1 MDDERA
7 HTQNQVSSIMKVFLN
22 TLGIILFSAVVNA
35 QHSVPYGNNSNAGK
49 YVTSGDAKI
58 YYEVYGEGPPL
69 LLLHG
74 GYYGYISEFE
84 MYFPDLIKNF
94 KVIAVA
100 TRGHGRSEIGHEKM
114 SYQLFGKDAIAVL
127 KQERLTNVLVMGFSD
142 GAITGLVLAAEHPS
156 YVKKLVSMGG
166 GINTGMYRPNSL
178 QSVWAMDGKKEE
190 QDAPDFLKEREKI
203 MPEPNRFAEWVDRLK
218 EVWLTPVWVSEDRV
232 AAIKCPVLLV
242 GGDRDDYART
252 ESFVENYK
260 LIPNSRLLILPNSGH
275 VSLILQPALL
285 NGFIIPFLK
294 EP

>member
-1 MDDERA
+1 
-7 HTQNQVSSIMKVFLN
+7 
-22 TLGIILFSAVVNA
+22 
-35 QHSVPYGNNSNAGK
+35 
-49 YVTSGDAKI
+49 
-58 YYEVYGEGPPL
+58 
-69 LLLHG
+69 
-74 GYYGYISEFE
+74 
-84 MYFPDLIKNF
+84 
-94 KVIAVA
+94 
-100 TRGHGRSEIGHEKM
+100 M
-114 SYQLFGKDAIAVL
+114 SYQLFAKDAIAVL

-142 GAITGLVLAAEHPS
+142 GAITGLVLSAEYAS

-190 QDAPDFLKEREKI
+190 QDAPDFLKERKKI
-203 MPEPNRFAEWVDRLK
+203 MPEPNRFAEWVDLLK
-218 EVWLTPVWVSEDRV
+218 EVWLTPVWVSEDKV
-232 AAIKCPVLLV
+232 AVIKCPVLIV

-285 NGFIIPFLK
+285 NDFIIPFLK

>member
-1 MDDERA
+1 MGEGNT
-7 HTQNQVSSIMKVFLN
+7 HTQKKASSLMNIFLN
-22 TLGIILFSAVVNA
+22 TLGIILFSLVVKA

-58 YYEVYGEGPPL
+58 YYEVYGDGPPL

-114 SYQLFGKDAIAVL
+114 SYQLFAKDAIAVL

-142 GAITGLVLAAEHPS
+142 GAITGLVLAAEYGS

-190 QDAPDFLKEREKI
+190 QDAPDFLKERKKI

-218 EVWLTPVWVSEDRV
+218 EVWLTPVWVSEDKV
-232 AAIKCPVLLV
+232 AAIKCSVLIV

>member
-1 MDDERA
+1 
-7 HTQNQVSSIMKVFLN
+7 MKVFLN
-22 TLGIILFSAVVNA
+22 TLVIILCSAVLNA
-35 QHSVPYGNNSNAGK
+35 QTSVPYGNNPNVGK

-84 MYFPDLIKNF
+84 KYFPDLIKNF

-100 TRGHGRSEIGHEKM
+100 TRGHGRSEIGDEKM
-114 SYQLFGKDAIAVL
+114 SYQLFAKDAIAVL

-142 GAITGLVLAAEHPS
+142 GAITGLVLAAEYGS

-166 GINTGMYRPNSL
+166 GINIGMYRPNSL

-190 QDAPDFLKEREKI
+190 QDAPDFLKERKKI

-218 EVWLTPVWVSEDRV
+218 EVWLTPVWVSEDKV
-232 AAIKCPVLLV
+232 AAIKCSVLIV

>member
-1 MDDERA
+1 MVGTITARGNKLA
-7 HTQNQVSSIMKVFLN
+7 STMKSFCYMLFIVLFPLSVSAQQSI
-22 TLGIILFSAVVNA
+22 
-35 QHSVPYGNNSNAGK
+35 PYGNNSSAGK

-58 YYEVYGEGPPL
+58 YYEVYGDGPPL

-84 MYFPDLIKNF
+84 KYFPDLIKNF

-100 TRGHGRSEIGHEKM
+100 TRGHGRSEIGREKM
-114 SYQLFGKDAIAVL
+114 SYQLFAKDAIAVL
-127 KQERLTNVLVMGFSD
+127 TQEKLTNVLVMGFSD
-142 GAITGLVLAAEHPS
+142 GAITGLVLAADYGS

-178 QSVWAMDGKKEE
+178 QSVWGMDGKKEE
-190 QDAPDFLKEREKI
+190 HDAPKFLKDRMKI

-218 EVWLTPVWVSEDRV
+218 EVWLTPVWISEDKV
-232 AAIKCPVLLV
+232 AAIKCPVMIV

-252 ESFVENYK
+252 ESFLENYK
-260 LIPNSRLLILPNSGH
+260 LIPNSRLMILPNSGH
-275 VSLILQPALL
+275 VSLILQPAVL

-294 EP
+294 E

>member
-1 MDDERA
+1 
-7 HTQNQVSSIMKVFLN
+7 MKRLLATTIVILLVA
-22 TLGIILFSAVVNA
+22 TLFA
-35 QHSVPYGNNSNAGK
+35 QQKVPYGDNAKTGK

-58 YYEVYGEGPPL
+58 YYEVYGDGPPL

-114 SYQLFGKDAIAVL
+114 SYQLFAKDAVAVL
-127 KQERLTNVLVMGFSD
+127 KQEKLSNVLVMGFSD
-142 GAITGLVLAAEHPS
+142 GAITGLVLATEYPS
-156 YVKKLVSMGG
+156 YVKRLVAMGG

-178 QSVWAMDGKKEE
+178 HEVWAMDGKQED
-190 QDAPDFLKEREKI
+190 QNAPDFLKERKKI

-218 EVWLTPVWVSEDRV
+218 EVWLTPVWVAEDKV
-232 AAIKCPVLLV
+232 AAIQCPVLIV

-260 LIPNSRLLILPNSGH
+260 LIKNSRLLILPNSGH
-275 VSLILQPALL
+275 VSLILQLPLL
-285 NGFIIPFLK
+285 NDFVIPFLK
-294 EP
+294 E